1 MKALKII
8 GLTLL
13 YLFSG
18 ALIFA
23 LFTGLLWI
31 TNGYLHGYPAFGIT
45 FAAGFGMALFVARRE
60 LSLIGKMLRM
70 APLVIAFLL
79 AAWSVV
85 PLKQFDF
92 PIYPDDPRFEMW
104 DLGGDRT
111 VSVSQHLPSE
121 NTEPRE
127 ETILFIH
134 GGPGAY
140 VRDFDRDFI
149 SGFSDEGFRV
159 VIYDQVGAGHSP
171 TVDLS
176 EYSHQGNVDDLKEVI
191 KKIDTP
197 VILFGQ
203 SYGAALA
210 TSFLADYGERFDVRQ
225 IIFTEP
231 GPLPGADID
240 SDHPHFKKKTTK
252 AENVDGLEF
261 HDVIRSPR
269 LLLAMILPTDNRF
282 VGQKEVLYSFGPDL
296 QKKAVSNSYCREH
309 EDQLLE
315 FEHLPVNL
323 LATMIIRETF
333 MEAEKPDLREL
344 GIPVLLL
351 LGECSYVPRGFAM
364 EYFDHYSISR
374 SHLIRNVGHIL
385 WATPE
390 GRSITHKAIMSFID
404 EGEMPLKNKPTYE
417 TRIQF
422 IEEGL

>member
-1 MKALKII
+1 LKVLKII

-13 YLFSG
+13 YFLTG
-18 ALIFA
+18 ALLFA
-23 LFTGLLWI
+23 LLTGLLWI

-45 FAAGFGMALFVARRE
+45 LAAGVGLALIVARRE
-60 LSLIGKMLRM
+60 LSLIGKMLRI
-70 APLVIAFLL
+70 APVMIAFLF
-79 AAWSVV
+79 AAWSMV

-92 PIYPDDPRFEMW
+92 PIDPDDPRFEMW
-104 DLGGDRT
+104 DLEGDRT
-111 VSVSQHLPSE
+111 VSVSQHLPPE

-159 VIYDQVGAGHSP
+159 VIYDQVGAGRSP

-176 EYSHQGNVDDLKEVI
+176 EYSHQGNVDDLMEVI
-191 KKIDTP
+191 KKVDTP

-210 TSFLADYGERFDVRQ
+210 TSFMADYGELFDVRQ

-261 HDVIRSPR
+261 HEVIRSPR
-269 LLLAMILPTDNRF
+269 LLLSMILPSDNRF

-364 EYFDHYSISR
+364 EYFEHYSISR

-385 WATPE
+385 WTTPE
-390 GRSITHKAIMSFID
+390 GRSTSHKAIMSFID
-404 EGEMPLKNKPTYE
+404 EDELPLENKPTYE